1 MHIFLGKSKCIG
13 GSTSREKERER
24 QRERERERERKRD
37 VCVLFE
43 FRNFFNSENSS
54 TFFEVSC
61 RSLQR
66 IRIVQDVL
74 E

>member
-24 QRERERERERKRD
+24 QRERERKRD

-54 TFFEVSC
+54 TFFKVSC